1 MKVISKIKKG
11 QEGEKTP
18 TINQVKSTVRPF
30 MTDDFHYRFS
40 KYHPEVQKQQLE
52 EKYDTAPIYEA
63 PYNQFSVD
71 DQTLRVPFG
80 TAAFYT
86 KKASQELSN
95 RMNTYL
101 KKMQIRGETDKDHM
115 NYASFARN
123 AINPNR
129 GTITFDS
136 SSPYDNSTYDTMSHE
151 VRHMY
156 DAEVEGLTGE
166 EESILRDAY
175 PHLNLH
181 GGNWKEEA
189 SATNTELRN
198 TISRRNNGAL
208 KEDLDRAIDN
218 TSDQDLYDMYI
229 KQNGYTN
236 DNDYYKRNTY
246 QEFLDYQQTPE
257 YKSQYIPYT
266 QYMSKEQALQ
276 RDLQAYDQAVS
287 NRYGLIALKA
297 AKEKTKNAKKIFK
310 DRKKQGYQAP
320 QFPQTVID
328 MYNKFG
334 NPPRGADLNQKEL
347 DPNKMQLMRKALKDV
362 AYVQPTEGS
371 LFAKLGTKLPRR
383 IFIL

>member
-1 MKVISKIKKG
+1 MRIKKG
-11 QEGEKTP
+11 QEGVKTP
-18 TINQVKSTVRPF
+18 TINQARSTVRPF
-30 MTDDFHYRFS
+30 MTDDFYYRFN
-40 KYHPEVQKQQLE
+40 KYHPKIQRQQLE
-52 EKYDTAPIYEA
+52 EKYDTVPMYEA
-63 PYNQFSVD
+63 PYNNFSVESSF
-71 DQTLRVPFG
+71 LRIPFG

-86 KKASQELSN
+86 DKVSQETSD

-101 KKMQIRGETDKDHM
+101 RRVQSRGEPDQDFA

-129 GTITFDS
+129 GTITFNS
-136 SSPYDNSTYDTMSHE
+136 SSPYKDSLYDTMSHE

-156 DAEVEGLTGE
+156 DAEVEGLTE
-166 EESILRDAY
+166 EEKSILRDAY
-175 PHLNLH
+175 PHLNLR
-181 GGNWKEEA
+181 GGEWEKEA

-198 TISRRNNGAL
+198 NISRRNNGTL

-218 TSDQDLYDMYI
+218 TSDQDLYNMYI
-229 KQNGYTN
+229 KQNGYTS

-266 QYMSKEQALQ
+266 QYMREEQALQ
-276 RDLQAYDQAVS
+276 QDLQALDEAKDKG
-287 NRYGLIALKA
+287 YGVLALEG
-297 AKEKTKNAKKIFK
+297 AKKRTKRAKKIFK

-334 NPPRGADLNQKEL
+334 NLPRGTNLKQKEL
-347 DPNKMQLMRKALKDV
+347 DPNKIQLIRKALKEV
-362 AYVQPTEGS
+362 AQIQPTRG
-371 LFAKLGTKLPRR
+371 LPFAKLGTKLFRKR
-383 IFIL
+383 FIL

>member
-1 MKVISKIKKG
+1 MKVVSKIRKG

-18 TINQVKSTVRPF
+18 TINQARSTVRPF
-30 MTDDFHYRFS
+30 MTDDFYYRFS

-52 EKYDTAPIYEA
+52 EKYDTVPIYEA
-63 PYNQFSVD
+63 PYNEFSV
-71 DQTLRVPFG
+71 QSPLLRVPYG
-80 TAAFYT
+80 TEAFYT
-86 KKASQELSN
+86 KKASQEHSN
-95 RMNTYL
+95 KMDAYL
-101 KKMQIRGETDKDHM
+101 KRMQIRGETDKDSM

-136 SSPYDNSTYDTMSHE
+136 SSPYKDSLYDNMSHE

-166 EESILRDAY
+166 EESILKKAY
-175 PHLNLH
+175 PNLS
-181 GGNWKEEA
+181 GVGSKWKEEA

-198 TISRRNNGAL
+198 NISRRNNGVL
-208 KEDLDRAIDN
+208 KEELDRAIDN

-266 QYMSKEQALQ
+266 QYMNKEQALQ
-276 RDLQAYDQAVS
+276 QDLKAYDRAVS
-287 NRYGLIALKA
+287 NGFGRISLDA
-297 AKEKTKNAKKIFK
+297 AKERTKNAKKVFK

-334 NPPRGADLNQKEL
+334 NLPIGTDLNQKEL
-347 DPNKMQLMRKALKDV
+347 DPEKMQLMRRALKDV
-362 AYVQPTEGS
+362 AQVQPTGGL
-371 LFAKLGTKLPRR
+371 LFAKLGNRLPRR
-383 IFIL
+383 RFIL